1 MPSWFRFS
9 ILLSQYISDT
19 HVEHVRHDY
28 DLTIYVIFRSEET
41 DVHRR
46 QHTALERTGRE
57 LGMHIHISCP
67 IDEHV
72 IRHNHTLSTRLLII

>member
-1 MPSWFRFS
+1 MVQ
-9 ILLSQYISDT
+9 ILYLTQPIYISDT

-57 LGMHIHISCP
+57 LGMHIHISYP
-67 IDEHV
+67 IDEYV